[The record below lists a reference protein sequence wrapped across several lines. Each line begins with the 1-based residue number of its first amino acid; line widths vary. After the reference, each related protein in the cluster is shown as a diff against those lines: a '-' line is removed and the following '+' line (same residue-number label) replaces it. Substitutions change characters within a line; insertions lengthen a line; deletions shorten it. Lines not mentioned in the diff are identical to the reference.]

1 MRTIGD
7 TDLGVC
13 GLEYDSGYFLLPL
26 WPGLVYQFVPNSPEG
41 LLEFEMAREANHDI
55 SRSCST

>member
-41 LLEFEMAREANHDI
+41 LLEF
-55 SRSCST
+55 